1 MLTVEAEQPDA
12 DTSGCTRLDKQVP
25 HDSRVGVEL
34 HLEQTVRAGV
44 TRRDNFADEDYLV
57 AGFDLASFG
66 FDQLVVGA
74 PRTYGLTVGFKL

>member
-1 MLTVEAEQPDA
+1 MLAQDAYWLSNARIEFTSPDDRWSVA
-12 DTSGCTRLDKQVP
+12 VWARNL
-25 HDSRVGVEL
+25 
-34 HLEQTVRAGV
+34 
-44 TRRDNFADEDYLV
+44 ADEDYLV